1 MTPTLGC
8 HPRGEDGES
17 TQGAS
22 TGVQLLSCEL
32 GASQPASSPGRS
44 SGCLGSVAPFF
55 PECPPPLPAPAG
67 SVPGAMLPGG
77 SPSIPADTAAALGA
91 VNQHGA
97 APPPRSPL
105 AAAPLVPLIGAVA
118 AARPYI
124 RRRSA
129 GPAPSD
135 TGEQQSCRRAA
146 RRALRDALPPPR
158 RRRAAPLARE

>member
-8 HPRGEDGES
+8 HPRGEDRAS

-55 PECPPPLPAPAG
+55 LECPPPLPAPAG

-77 SPSIPADTAAALGA
+77 SPQHPGRRCRCLGGCKSA
-91 VNQHGA
+91 R
-97 APPPRSPL
+97 RSPTSVL
-105 AAAPLVPLIGAVA
+105 AIGSGAPRPAHWRCRCRPPLHKAPLG
-118 AARPYI
+118 R
-124 RRRSA
+124 A
-129 GPAPSD
+129 GPVGD
-135 TGEQQSCRRAA
+135 RRAA
-146 RRALRDALPPPR
+146 EPPAGGEAG
-158 RRRAAPLARE
+158 AAGCAPAAAEAPGSPPGP